1 MAAPPGTP
9 LRDSERINLEKAVV
23 LLVDDNA
30 QALDILGQV
39 LSGFGVRQ
47 THRCASAFEAME
59 VLKNTRVDLVVTD
72 ANMPE
77 MDGWKLV
84 RWIRTEGG
92 EANRFVPAIV
102 CTGYTR
108 QSQVFRARDC
118 GANFVIAKPITPRV
132 VLERIFWV
140 AGDQRLPDFPNAP
153 TVKELL
159 PKYRAVDYQVVLAPK
174 GTPAA
179 IAEELAARSAAAL
192 EAEDVKRQFRERGS
206 AVAPMG
212 PAELLAFMTEDLAAI
227 GAACKAAGIL
237 PE

>member
-140 AGDQRLPDFPNAP
+140 AGDQRLFIECDAYVGPDRRWKREGPPAGM
-153 TVKELL
+153 EGRRSDDL
-159 PKYRAVDYQVVLAPK
+159 PPEV
-174 GTPAA
+174 
-179 IAEELAARSAAAL
+179 
-192 EAEDVKRQFRERGS
+192 
-206 AVAPMG
+206 
-212 PAELLAFMTEDLAAI
+212 
-227 GAACKAAGIL
+227 GAATSPNMSQDQIDSLLKPAKVTL
-237 PE
+237 